1 VPFHV
6 HVTLPKSNQHNAIDI
21 NNDELLKI
29 IWEEERM
36 RKIKRQG
43 RGDEILFNLILNLH
57 FLHHYAYLFLIFS
70 KWNLSF
76 FSCSWGSS
84 MSPLIFSKWNLSF
97 FRVHGV
103 LVCHLSRLTSK
114 WLWWLWVFLQAC
126 KEFASS
132 PTQWI
137 LSLLW
142 MLFFIQQQLRQHQ
155 EGLFLCIR
163 SEWTFQEQ
171 C

>member
-1 VPFHV
+1 MPFHV

-114 WLWWLWVFLQAC
+114 WLWWLWVFFCRRVKSLHPHLPNG
-126 KEFASS
+126 SS
-132 PTQWI
+132 PFCGCCFSFNNNSGSI
-137 LSLLW
+137 KDFS
-142 MLFFIQQQLRQHQ
+142 
-155 EGLFLCIR
+155 LCIR
-163 SEWTFQEQ
+163 SEWTFQER